1 MFMKILRWVGDVLL
15 VFIIIYGTVGLLL
28 SCNEKSSFMIKM
40 GVDGGR

>member
-1 MFMKILRWVGDVLL
+1 MLKKVLKWVGDVLF

-28 SCNEKSSFMIKM
+28 SCNEKSSFMIKT